1 MTDRTRLARGRGP
14 VAAPTAPVP
23 APALALGLVLVLAG
37 CGQQADAEEPGLSA
51 ARLREPTKVL
61 VAPVERREMV
71 RVLETTT
78 RVQSE
83 RQVVVHPRTSG
94 VVVELLVEE
103 GDEVEQG
110 QVLARLDDREA
121 RIARDDAR
129 TALDEALEA
138 LPRLQLAVEEW
149 ESRLATAQQTAD
161 QAERDHQRNVAIS
174 QGEQGRPGL
183 LSVKQLDESVLALA
197 TAQGEL
203 DMARIAR
210 EKALLD
216 HVAGERTVERARL
229 ALERAEL
236 DLSYNTITAPQAGVV
251 TRRQVN
257 VGDMLSPGA
266 FDIAVSRAAFAIA
279 DRDALEAV
287 VYRPQRELQLFRAA
301 VLGARG
307 PTGEG
312 DDGEPTYEP
321 APRGLELTARAEG
334 LPDVVFE
341 GWIDRVS
348 PVVDP
353 DSGNFNVHA
362 TLDPGEEPNRLLPGM
377 LVRLRIV
384 TERRPD
390 ALVVPKRAI
399 VRQGERS
406 LVWVVRDGRVV
417 EVDVREGFA
426 EGDDVEIIASGSE
439 EPRPGELVVVVGKD
453 LETGDEVSYPEPGS
467 GEDGPPGESGEPGE
481 SGSGELAEPAEPEV
495 TAATGA
501 EEGR

>member
-1 MTDRTRLARGRGP
+1 
-14 VAAPTAPVP
+14 
-23 APALALGLVLVLAG
+23 
-37 CGQQADAEEPGLSA
+37 
-51 ARLREPTKVL
+51 
-61 VAPVERREMV
+61 
-71 RVLETTT
+71 
-78 RVQSE
+78 VQSE
-83 RQVVVHPRTSG
+83 RQVVVHPRTAG

-103 GDEVEQG
+103 GDEVERG

-138 LPRLQLAVEEW
+138 LPRLQLAVQEW

-174 QGEQGRPGL
+174 QGEEGRPGL
-183 LSVKQLDESVLALA
+183 LSIKQLDESVLALA
-197 TAQGEL
+197 TAKGEF
-203 DMARIAR
+203 DMARISR
-210 EKALLD
+210 EKAVLD

-236 DLSYNTITAPQAGVV
+236 DLSYNVITAPQAGVV
-251 TRRQVN
+251 TQRQVN

-266 FDIAVSRAAFAIA
+266 FDTAVSRAAFAIA
-279 DRDALEAV
+279 HRDALEAI

-307 PTGEG
+307 PVVEG
-312 DDGEPTYEP
+312 DDGEPSLKQ

-334 LPDVVFE
+334 LPDVVFD

-362 TLDPGEEPNRLLPGM
+362 TLDPGVEPDRLLPGM

-384 TERRPD
+384 TERHPD

-399 VRQGERS
+399 VREGERS
-406 LVWVVRDGRVV
+406 LVWLVRDGRVV

-426 EGDDVEIIASGSE
+426 EGDDVEIVATGAE
-439 EPRPGELVVVVGKD
+439 EPLPGELVVVVGKD
-453 LETGDEVSYPEPGS
+453 LETGDEVTYPEPGTEE
-467 GEDGPPGESGEPGE
+467 GGARPAPGEQPGE
-481 SGSGELAEPAEPEV
+481 QPGELAEIAEIDAIAEPEA
-495 TAATGA
+495 TEATGP
-501 EEGR
+501 EEGE